1 MPGDSPKMMRYCELG
16 MFFAGTATFQDG
28 ECHDESYEEK
38 PSVMKIASDIFG
50 YEDEEDPCDLTT
62 EP

>member
-1 MPGDSPKMMRYCELG
+1 MMHYCELG

-28 ECHDESYEEK
+28 ECHDESYEKK

-50 YEDEEDPCDLTT
+50 YEDEEDSCDLTT
-62 EP
+62 EM